1 MVWNNRIALILL
13 ECMMLGCSYGCM
25 RNQRKSQI
33 YRKNIAIKK
42 VTIMKMKYKKTEED
56 AKMKEIE
63 FKNAYIVHY
72 KNSIY
77 NLQKGKW

>member
-1 MVWNNRIALILL
+1 
-13 ECMMLGCSYGCM
+13 
-25 RNQRKSQI
+25 
-33 YRKNIAIKK
+33 
-42 VTIMKMKYKKTEED
+42 MKYKKTEED

-72 KNSIY
+72 MNSIY